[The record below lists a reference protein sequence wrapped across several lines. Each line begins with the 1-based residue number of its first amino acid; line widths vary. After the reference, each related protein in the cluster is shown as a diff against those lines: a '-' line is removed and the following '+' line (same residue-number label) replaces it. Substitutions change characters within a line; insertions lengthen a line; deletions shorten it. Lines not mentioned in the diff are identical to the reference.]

1 MFALLLL
8 KAVVLQLQVPTIV
21 GTALTTVGV
30 MTRWKRSQKRNV
42 VVPIEHEDQVVGLAV
57 GHMIQPM
64 DLKRPQYAQARKLLR
79 EQVKQGMSVHPSVM
93 EALQK

>member
-8 KAVVLQLQVPTIV
+8 KAVVLRLQVPTIV

-30 MTRWKRSQKRNV
+30 VTRWKRSQKRDV
-42 VVPIEHEDQVVGLAV
+42 VVPIEHENQVVGLAV

-64 DLKRPQYAQARKLLR
+64 DLKRPQYAQARKLLKA
-79 EQVKQGMSVHPSVM
+79 QVEQGMQVHPCVT
-93 EALQK
+93 EVLHG